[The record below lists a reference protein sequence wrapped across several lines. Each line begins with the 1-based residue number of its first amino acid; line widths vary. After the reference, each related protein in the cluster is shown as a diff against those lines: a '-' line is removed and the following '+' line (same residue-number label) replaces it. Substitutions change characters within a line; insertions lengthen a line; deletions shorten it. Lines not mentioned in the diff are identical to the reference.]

1 MVREDGKRNFVML
14 EDGEKTKQFTG
25 EMPRQAALKAA
36 RRLDGYE
43 SYGSESEAETDPTEI
58 RLLERGTDRVHV
70 YHAWAWEDSAP
81 NTKPGWMKENDVSS
95 VMRGNVSKQGI
106 EHIDT

>member
-36 RRLDGYE
+36 RRLEGYN
-43 SYGSESEAETDPTEI
+43 SYGSESEAEEDPTEI

-81 NTKPGWMKENDVSS
+81 ETKPDWMADNDVST
-95 VMRGNVSKQGI
+95 VTRGNVSKQGI

>member
-25 EMPRQAALKAA
+25 RMPRQAALKAA
-36 RRLDGYE
+36 RRLEGYE
-43 SYGSESEAETDPTEI
+43 SYESEDEAKEHPTEI

-70 YHAWAWEDSAP
+70 YHAWAWHDTAP
-81 NTKPGWMKENDVSS
+81 NDKPGWMEQNEVST
-95 VMRGNVSKQGI
+95 VTRGNVSKQGI
-106 EHIDT
+106 EHIEK

>member
-43 SYGSESEAETDPTEI
+43 SYDSESEAEADPTEI

-70 YHAWAWEDSAP
+70 YHAWAWEDTAP

>member
-43 SYGSESEAETDPTEI
+43 SYDSESDAEADPTEI
-58 RLLERGTDRVHV
+58 RLLERGTDRVHI
-70 YHAWAWEDSAP
+70 YHAWAWEDTAP
-81 NTKPGWMKENDVSS
+81 NTKPGWMKENNVSS
-95 VMRGNVSKQGI
+95 VMRGNVSKQRI
-106 EHIDT
+106 EHTDT